1 MSDDLSQIPRVT
13 TRQLAV
19 ALLVAL
25 IGSSVIGLFILKSRN
40 KNLQIYSG
48 QLTTQQT
55 QKIIRG
61 LDASAPKQGFTPTE
75 MSFTI
80 PRSNSN

>member
-13 TRQLAV
+13 TRKVAV
-19 ALLVAL
+19 ALLTAL

-40 KNLQIYSG
+40 RNLQIYSG

-61 LDASAPKQGFTPTE
+61 RDTSTPKQGFNPTE

-80 PRSNSN
+80 PSSNSD